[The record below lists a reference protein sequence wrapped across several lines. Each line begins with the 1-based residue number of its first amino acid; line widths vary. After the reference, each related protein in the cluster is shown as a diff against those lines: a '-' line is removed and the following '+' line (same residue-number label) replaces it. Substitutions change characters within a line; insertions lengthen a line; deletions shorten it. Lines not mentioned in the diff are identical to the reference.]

1 MIKWKNMQYYT
12 FLSNMFILEFNTW
25 CFMQKAYIYLPYFG
39 FSNLF
44 QTLGPFISNPM
55 VPHLVP
61 KKKTCIHQTFMLLL
75 QTVDKDA
82 RKCKNY
88 NKEYIL

>member
-1 MIKWKNMQYYT
+1 
-12 FLSNMFILEFNTW
+12 
-25 CFMQKAYIYLPYFG
+25 
-39 FSNLF
+39 
-44 QTLGPFISNPM
+44 M

-75 QTVDKDA
+75 QAVDKDA

-88 NKEYIL
+88 NKEYIYPIKVKEENTKIKITESILETSF